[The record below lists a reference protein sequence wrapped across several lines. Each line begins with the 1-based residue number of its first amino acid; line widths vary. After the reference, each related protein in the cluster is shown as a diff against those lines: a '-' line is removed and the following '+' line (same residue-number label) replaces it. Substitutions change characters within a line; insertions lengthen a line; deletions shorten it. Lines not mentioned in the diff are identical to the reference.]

1 MTAKDVAGAVKKVIP
16 DVNIGGIG
24 NNARDIR
31 NISGVIV

>member
-31 NISGVIV
+31 SISG